1 MGGNT
6 IRRSRFK
13 VESVDSS
20 GQEFTIEHTK
30 VFMVGDELYDQYYET
45 EDGEP
50 VKENEDGSFKILLPT
65 ETVIVRRVQG

>member
-6 IRRSRFK
+6 IRMSRFK
-13 VESVDSS
+13 VESVDNP

-45 EDGEP
+45 EDGKP
-50 VKENEDGSFKILLPT
+50 VKANEDGSFKILLPT
-65 ETVIVRRVQG
+65 ETVIVKRVQS